1 MERTMK
7 AMRKIKKYIL
17 SAILTLGVLAVNAQ
31 QPGKVTRTWFTNP
44 DVKIET
50 PAFSGGHYYTSF
62 KKMSKYLDAEQ
73 AQHPQLIKI
82 ETVGKTQRG
91 RDIKLVTVSNGK
103 TSDNKIKVLYTGC
116 VHGNEHAGTE
126 GLMWFIHQLANDNT
140 VGKLLDNIDFYI
152 MPMVNVDG
160 SEADSRYTNNG
171 TDPNRDQTRLSTPEV
186 ECMHSVAT
194 RVMPHI
200 FVDFHEFKPLR
211 TAYDDISDRIISN
224 PNDFMFLYS
233 SNPNV
238 YPGLTEMIEG
248 KFMPEAKKMAEK
260 WGLTNRTYFTTK
272 TQGDKTVMNVGGQSS
287 RSSSNIMALRGSISL
302 LMEIRGV
309 GMGKTSYLRRVNTA
323 YQLAL
328 SYANTASTNKADVL
342 KVCAEALRQQRPIAT
357 EYKVPTTKGEPFEFI
372 DLLRNEKVTIN
383 VDANHARELT
393 VTKQV
398 ERPKAYVISAE
409 ASLAI
414 DLVKKFGI
422 RYEVIGAQKPAGNM
436 SVEAYKVK
444 STRTQKAEVLGVHP
458 LSVSVEYYN
467 ANIDMP
473 KGSIIVPMDQPLA
486 TLAAIL
492 IEPECSNG
500 FVNFRVIDAK
510 EGQTLPIYRIKK

>member
-1 MERTMK
+1 MERTKK

-17 SAILTLGVLAVNAQ
+17 SAILTLGVLTVNAQ

-50 PAFSGGHYYTSF
+50 PAFKGAGHYYTSY
-62 KKMSKYLDAEQ
+62 KKMNKYLEAEQ
-73 AQHPQLIKI
+73 SHHPQLIKI
-82 ETVGKTQRG
+82 ETVGKTQRHH
-91 RDIKLVTVSNGK
+91 DIKLVTVSNGK
-103 TSDNKIKVLYTGC
+103 ASADKIKVLYTGC

-126 GLMWFIHQLANDNT
+126 GLMWFIHQLANDRS
-140 VGKLLDNIDFYI
+140 VGKLLDHIDFYI

-194 RVMPHI
+194 RVMPHV

-260 WGLTNRTYFTTK
+260 WGLVNRTYFTTK
-272 TQGDKTVMNVGGQSS
+272 TQGERTVMNVGGQSS

-302 LMEIRGV
+302 LMEIRGI

-328 SYANTASTNKADVL
+328 SYANTAEANKAEVL
-342 KVCAEALRQQRPIAT
+342 KVCNEALQQQRPIAT
-357 EYKVPTTKGEPFEFI
+357 EYKVPTVKDEPFEFI
-372 DLLRNEKVTIN
+372 DLLKNEKTTIK
-383 VDANHARELT
+383 VDANHARELK
-393 VTKQV
+393 VTKEV
-398 ERPKAYVISAE
+398 ARPKAYVISAKE
-409 ASLAI
+409 ELAI
-414 DLVKKFGI
+414 SLVKKFGI
-422 RYEVIGAQKPAGNM
+422 RYSVLDNQESARTIA
-436 SVEAYKVK
+436 VEAYKVK
-444 STRTQKAEVLGVHP
+444 STRTQKAEVLGIHP
-458 LSVSVEYYN
+458 LSVAVETFN
-467 ANIDMP
+467 TTVSLP
-473 KGSIIVPMDQPLA
+473 KGSIVVPMDQPLS

-492 IEPECSNG
+492 IEPECTNG

-510 EGQTLPIYRIKK
+510 EGQTLPIYRIK